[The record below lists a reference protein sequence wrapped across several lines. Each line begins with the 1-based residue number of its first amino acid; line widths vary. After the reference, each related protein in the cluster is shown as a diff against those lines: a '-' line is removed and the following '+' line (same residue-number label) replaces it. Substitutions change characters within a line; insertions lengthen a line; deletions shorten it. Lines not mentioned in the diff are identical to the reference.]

1 MPRISS
7 VHSNCRRKK
16 SVIHSRNTFFSRFSC
31 HEGAL
36 YGRIRLRRG
45 EQDLPE
51 VFARKR
57 ASPKASDRR
66 STRCS
71 GRLRRENRSSTIS
84 SSVARVEATAS
95 SSPDPRVAC
104 SPPARPASRP
114 RQSPQCFRF
123 ITPGQSAG
131 YRETAFYLS
140 YCLSKATAPFFKLAA
155 RCKHPGFHEELEC
168 RAVCFAYR
176 KTLLP
181 NTVKYR
187 NGQFGTDRLC

>member
-16 SVIHSRNTFFSRFSC
+16 SVIYSRNTFFSRFSC

-66 STRCS
+66 SMRCS
-71 GRLRRENRSSTIS
+71 GRLRREKPFEHHFEFGSACGGDAPHLLKIHTDII
-84 SSVARVEATAS
+84 VE
-95 SSPDPRVAC
+95 
-104 SPPARPASRP
+104 
-114 RQSPQCFRF
+114 
-123 ITPGQSAG
+123 
-131 YRETAFYLS
+131 
-140 YCLSKATAPFFKLAA
+140 
-155 RCKHPGFHEELEC
+155 
-168 RAVCFAYR
+168 
-176 KTLLP
+176 
-181 NTVKYR
+181 
-187 NGQFGTDRLC
+187 